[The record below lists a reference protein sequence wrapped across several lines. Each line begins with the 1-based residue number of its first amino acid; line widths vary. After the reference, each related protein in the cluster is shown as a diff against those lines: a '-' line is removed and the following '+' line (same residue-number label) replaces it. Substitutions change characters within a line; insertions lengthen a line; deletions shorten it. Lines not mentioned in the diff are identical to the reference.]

1 MTKVKPNPLNVE
13 VLVEK
18 ARYKNVVVL
27 PVQHEKFPS
36 LVRIEKAPAKI
47 KSLIGKQYITPQK
60 AQIAIDLLLTEKNIG
75 KSAKAVKSELS
86 SIGLIAEVDKAW

>member
-1 MTKVKPNPLNVE
+1 MTKVKPNPLAVE

-27 PVQHEKFPS
+27 PVEHAKFPS

-60 AQIAIDLLLTEKNIG
+60 AQVAIETALAEKLIG
-75 KSAKAVKSELS
+75 NSAKAVKKELQ
-86 SIGLIAEVDKAW
+86 SIGVIAEIDRAW

>member
-27 PVQHEKFPS
+27 PVEHSKFPS
-36 LVRIEKAPAKI
+36 LVKIEKAPAKI

>member
-13 VLVEK
+13 VLLEK

-27 PVQHEKFPS
+27 PIEHEKFPY

-47 KSLIGKQYITPQK
+47 KSLIGKQYITPKK
-60 AQIAIDLLLTEKNIG
+60 AQIAIEAALAEKLIG
-75 KSAKAVKSELS
+75 KSATSVKKELQA
-86 SIGLIAEVDKAW
+86 IGVIAEIDRAW

>member
-13 VLVEK
+13 VLLEK

-27 PVQHEKFPS
+27 PIEHEKFPS
-36 LVRIEKAPAKI
+36 LVRIDKAPAKI

-60 AQIAIDLLLTEKNIG
+60 AQVAIESALAEKLIS
-75 KSAKAVKSELS
+75 KSAKSVKNELS

>member
-1 MTKVKPNPLNVE
+1 MKKIKPNPLAVD
-13 VLVEK
+13 VLLDK

-47 KSLIGKQYITPQK
+47 KSLIGKQYITPKK
-60 AQIAIDLLLTEKNIG
+60 AQIAIDLLLGEKLIS
-75 KSAKAVKSELS
+75 KSASSVKKELQA
-86 SIGLIAEVDKAW
+86 IGVIAEIDRAW

>member
-13 VLVEK
+13 VLLEK

-27 PVQHEKFPS
+27 PVEHEKFPS
-36 LVRIEKAPAKI
+36 LVRIDKAPAKI

-60 AQIAIDLLLTEKNIG
+60 AQVAIESALAEKLIS
-75 KSAKAVKSELS
+75 KSAKSVKNELS

>member
-1 MTKVKPNPLNVE
+1 MT
-13 VLVEK
+13 
-18 ARYKNVVVL
+18 AVL
-27 PVQHEKFPS
+27 PITSP
-36 LVRIEKAPAKI
+36 LAGTTTLAAPAKI

>member
-13 VLVEK
+13 VLLEK

-27 PVQHEKFPS
+27 PVEHEKFPS

-47 KSLIGKQYITPQK
+47 KSLVGKQYITPQK
-60 AQIAIDLLLTEKNIG
+60 AQVAIEAALAEKLIS
-75 KSAKAVKSELS
+75 KSAKSVKNELS

>member
-36 LVRIEKAPAKI
+36 LVMIEKAPAKI

>member
-86 SIGLIAEVDKAW
+86 SIGVIAEVDKAW

>member
-13 VLVEK
+13 VLLEK

-27 PVQHEKFPS
+27 PVEHEKFPS

-47 KSLIGKQYITPQK
+47 KSLVGKQYITPQK
-60 AQIAIDLLLTEKNIG
+60 AQVAIESALAEKLIS
-75 KSAKAVKSELS
+75 KSAKSVKNELS

>member
-27 PVQHEKFPS
+27 PVQHAKFPS

-47 KSLIGKQYITPQK
+47 KSLIGKQYTTPQK

-75 KSAKAVKSELS
+75 KSATSVKKELQ
-86 SIGLIAEVDKAW
+86 SIGVIAEADKAW

>member
-36 LVRIEKAPAKI
+36 LVKIEKAPAKI

>member
-36 LVRIEKAPAKI
+36 LVIIENHLLRLNHLLENNTLHHKKL
-47 KSLIGKQYITPQK
+47 K
-60 AQIAIDLLLTEKNIG
+60 LLLICC
-75 KSAKAVKSELS
+75 
-86 SIGLIAEVDKAW
+86 

>member
-13 VLVEK
+13 VLLEK

-27 PVQHEKFPS
+27 PIEHEKFPS
-36 LVRIEKAPAKI
+36 LVKIEKAPAKI

-60 AQIAIDLLLTEKNIG
+60 AQVAIETALAEKLIG
-75 KSAKAVKSELS
+75 KAANSVKKELES
-86 SIGLIAEVDKAW
+86 VGLISEEDKSW